1 MAGRKE
7 WGSEVWMRRK
17 VEEKKKV
24 AESHSTKEWKKII
37 KENERLVGCK
47 KLASLF
53 FRPKSAPLIAL
64 GIKSHSTKAAKEVW
78 MDEKKEN

>member
-1 MAGRKE
+1 MLIGEEKKC
-7 WGSEVWMRRK
+7 GLWMRRK

-53 FRPKSAPLIAL
+53 FSPKKCSTYFPLN
-64 GIKSHSTKAAKEVW
+64 KSVKRR
-78 MDEKKEN
+78 

>member
-53 FRPKSAPLIAL
+53 FRPKSAPLI
-64 GIKSHSTKAAKEVW
+64 SHSTKVAKEG
-78 MDEKKEN
+78 DGKKKPEQLESL